1 MAREIYFHIW
11 NGHFKMWGYDCYKSK
26 DYTEIVLYWGKI
38 ADSLSHLQQK
48 SKIFTDYWD
57 AYDFIKDKID
67 DKLRKGYVALKD
79 SDWGRYACEEITL
92 SELIRMIEQLKP
104 EERMRADA

>member
-11 NGHFKMWGYDCYKSK
+11 NGHFKMWGYDCYISK
-26 DYTEIVLYWGKI
+26 DHTEIKLYWGKI

-48 SKIFTDYWD
+48 SKMFTDYWD

-67 DKLRKGYVALKD
+67 DKLRKGYVALKN
-79 SDWGRYACEEITL
+79 SDYTKYTGEEITL
-92 SELIRMIEQLKP
+92 SELIRMIEQLKL
-104 EERMRADA
+104 EERMGADA